1 MFIAKQNLK
10 VIEPPS
16 RKTHAALQ
24 EQLRHKSRVPHSTRP
39 DRGHHQN
46 WLLGTCRVPLHFPL
60 IRLLF
65 PRQQKATCRAVTFT
79 LSSPPLSPHFT
90 HPLLSLS
97 LSIPLWLLRWPP
109 SWNLALH
116 VSRVCF
122 DCFYAL
128 PAYRSLTAGIS
139 SPLFIS
145 FPLLFHSVLRELH
158 SCRRRRLDARMPRG
172 PVGRSRLKC
181 DFECGRFGLRLGRF
195 LGLARPVWVSVQ
207 FSRSPRLAAFSF
219 SVLRFLVSPFSVVL
233 PCPFRLVYM
242 WLPGPC

>member
-1 MFIAKQNLK
+1 MSSSSPFPTNQATFSQTTKSNLQRSH
-10 VIEPPS
+10 IYSLEPP
-16 RKTHAALQ
+16 ALIS
-24 EQLRHKSRVPHSTRP
+24 LYPP
-39 DRGHHQN
+39 
-46 WLLGTCRVPLHFPL
+46 
-60 IRLLF
+60 
-65 PRQQKATCRAVTFT
+65 
-79 LSSPPLSPHFT
+79 SSLY
-90 HPLLSLS
+90 L
-97 LSIPLWLLRWPP
+97 PLWLLRWPP
-109 SWNLALH
+109 SWNPALH

-195 LGLARPVWVSVQ
+195 LGFARPVWVSVQ